1 VVERAVCGGCHGE
14 LCFLWE
20 GNEMVLLVLLHISL
34 GIDSLDTCIET

>member
-1 VVERAVCGGCHGE
+1 MVERAVCGGCHGE